1 MATRL
6 VTMDIAQN
14 KIVSFNVR
22 EDVVTF
28 FGIKEATAAA
38 REPRRRE
45 RKAFEYRRAP
55 LSGGTGTADGTLVR
69 VDRSIWYDVGSS
81 GSKPGTGKAITIP
94 TGLKTAKGNERM
106 VIIRVP
112 AVAINL
118 AISRWIFENFAT
130 VNRRP
135 GYFITP
141 SGVRI
146 PVFNVTG
153 VTNINPPESPT
164 TPPPATT

>member
-1 MATRL
+1 MASRL
-6 VTMDIAQN
+6 VTMDISEN
-14 KIVSFNVR
+14 EIVSFNVR
-22 EDVVTF
+22 EDIVTF
-28 FGIKEATAAA
+28 FGIKEAGTAA
-38 REPRRRE
+38 RTPRRRE

-55 LSGGTGTADGTLVR
+55 LGATGDGTLVR
-69 VDRSIWYDVGSS
+69 VARSIWYDVGSS
-81 GSKPGTGKAITIP
+81 GSKPGSGKAITIP

-112 AVAINL
+112 SVAINL
-118 AISRWIFENFAT
+118 AISRWIFDNFAT
-130 VNRRP
+130 IARRP

-153 VTNINPPESPT
+153 VPNINPDEGTTT
-164 TPPPATT
+164 TPTPTPTP